1 MTMINS
7 EFTAVILA
15 ATAGSRLYPLT
26 ISADDEMDD
35 YFDMNDDDD
44 NVDDNN
50 TKNNNNNNSDGLSST
65 QTKTKN
71 PGSDNTVNGNDSEI
85 TYLPKHLLPLAGR
98 PLIHHLI
105 DKLTLAHLND
115 VVIVIAQE
123 DEVTISSL
131 MEMKG
136 AKLQKNETQQQGKN
150 FIQIMHIGNSC
161 LKIVK
166 LQSECNG
173 SADALRFIMSTS
185 IKTQQQKEDDNDNNE
200 HNEAPVIPHDNHVLV
215 LPGDLVLYGNLT
227 GTSERDADG
236 DTLRS
241 LVDEHRRH
249 YRLSVRGDG
258 PPLALTLVLAD
269 VGETDE
275 NGAPLKESAKVRY
288 VQQSTTYNSL
298 F

>member
-1 MTMINS
+1 MINS

-26 ISADDEMDD
+26 ISGDDEMDD

-44 NVDDNN
+44 HVDDNN
-50 TKNNNNNNSDGLSST
+50 SKNNNNSDGLSST
-65 QTKTKN
+65 KTEKKN
-71 PGSDNTVNGNDSEI
+71 PGNGSTDNESDSEI

-98 PLIHHLI
+98 PIIHHLI
-105 DKLTLAHLND
+105 DKLTSANLND

-136 AKLQKNETQQQGKN
+136 AKLQNNEKQQGKG

-185 IKTQQQKEDDNDNNE
+185 IKTQQQKQDETDNNE
-200 HNEAPVIPHDNHVLV
+200 HDEEPVIPHDNHVLV

-227 GTSERDADG
+227 GTSEGDAGG
-236 DTLRS
+236 DALRS
-241 LVDEHRRH
+241 LVDEHLRH
-249 YRLSVRGDG
+249 YRLAVRGDG

-275 NGAPLKESAKVRY
+275 NGAPLKESAKVRL
-288 VQQSTTYNSL
+288 TEHHK
-298 F
+298 